1 MTQDLGNMVKESA
14 RLSLVQPSLTA
25 SNIAQTGSIEP
36 KTSGSIF
43 KLGPVML
50 EEIIASINDGL
61 FVLDKDY
68 KVIYWNKK
76 MEEISGLS
84 RHRVMNYVIFGLL
97 PHLIKQKADLLIKAA
112 MGGETAFVENVPY
125 ITPQGGQ
132 GFTSDKYFPLRDHD
146 NQIIGVV
153 GVVEER
159 TEKRRTE
166 SEKEIIYNINKI
178 VSSSLVGDIFKALS
192 TELRVV
198 IDFDRI
204 SVALLDE
211 EKHNFE
217 IFALTTDYDHTEIK
231 EGDYFLRKGS
241 LLERV
246 FSTGMPYIVEDTKQS
261 EFWSDYVLLKEG
273 IRSRLAFPLKYKGVV
288 IGSINFGSIK
298 VNNFSERH
306 FDILEQIAPQIA
318 IAIENT
324 RLFAKTKESERKYR
338 DLYDNAP
345 DMYITS
351 NENGIIL
358 DCNETGAKMLGYT
371 KEELIGKSIFRFQTE
386 KTRNVM
392 RNLMHERFSGV
403 QVKGLELQLL
413 KKDGMPIDVSLNDNY
428 IYDTNGKIVAIR
440 SVYRNIAERKKLER
454 QLLEVEKLASTGRL
468 VACVAHE
475 INNPLEGIIN
485 YLDLLSR
492 EFNNGDEKRV
502 YVDLIREGFNRIANI
517 VKQLLESH
525 RSAPEEKTKSDGNVL
540 IKNVLKL
547 LENKLSQNNVS
558 TILALTSNSQLINC
572 NPKQLEQ
579 VFVNVI
585 LNAVDAMPSG
595 GTLTVKTWVANG
607 NFQVEVSDT
616 GCGIAEKDIPNIF
629 EPFFSTKKGSGTGLG
644 LWVSYNIITAHNGR
658 IDVKSQEEKG
668 TTISICLPI

>member
-1 MTQDLGNMVKESA
+1 MDNQALLQS
-14 RLSLVQPSLTA
+14 PSLK
-25 SNIAQTGSIEP
+25 QQQ
-36 KTSGSIF
+36 
-43 KLGPVML
+43 L
-50 EEIIASINDGL
+50 EEIVTSINDGL

-76 MEEISGLS
+76 MEEIFGLS
-84 RHRVMNYVIFGLL
+84 RHKVMNYCIFGLL
-97 PHLIKQKADLLIKAA
+97 PYLIKQKNDLLIKAA
-112 MGGETAFVENVPY
+112 MGGKTTFIENVPY
-125 ITPQGGQ
+125 ITPQGRQ
-132 GFTSDKYFPLRDHD
+132 GFTSDKYFPLRGHD

-153 GVVEER
+153 GIVEER
-159 TEKRRTE
+159 TEKRRLE
-166 SEKEIIYNINKI
+166 LEKEIIYNINRI
-178 VSSSLVGDIFKALS
+178 VSSGLVLDIFKALS
-192 TELRVV
+192 TELRAV

-204 SVALLDE
+204 SIALLDE
-211 EKHNFE
+211 EKHSFE
-217 IFALTTDYDHTEIK
+217 IFALTTDYDHTEIR

-241 LLERV
+241 LLEKV

-261 EFWSDYVLLKEG
+261 VFWSDYVLLKEG

-306 FDILEQIAPQIA
+306 FGVLEQIAPQIA
-318 IAIENT
+318 MAIENT
-324 RLFAKTKESERKYR
+324 RLFAKTKESEKKHR

-345 DMYITS
+345 DMYITT
-351 NENGIIL
+351 NENGLIL
-358 DCNETGAKMLGYT
+358 DCNKTGAKMLDYT
-371 KEELIGKSIFRFQTE
+371 KEELIGKSIFSFQTE

-403 QVKGLELQLL
+403 QARGLELQLL
-413 KKDGMPIDVSLNDNY
+413 KKDGAPIDVSLNDNLV
-428 IYDTNGKIVAIR
+428 YDNSGKIVAIR
-440 SVYRNIAERKKLER
+440 SVFRDISERKKLER

-468 VACVAHE
+468 VASVAHE

-485 YLDLLSR
+485 YLDLLSK
-492 EFNNGDEKRV
+492 ESNGGAEKQA
-502 YVDLIREGFNRIANI
+502 YINLIRDGFNRIASI
-517 VKQLLESH
+517 VRQLLESH
-525 RSAPEEKTKSDGNVL
+525 RSASEEKTKRDVNIL

-585 LNAVDAMPSG
+585 LNALDAMPSG

-629 EPFFSTKKGSGTGLG
+629 EPFFSTKKGSGVGLG
-644 LWVSYNIITAHNGR
+644 LWVSYNIVTSHNGR
-658 IDVKSQEEKG
+658 IDVKSREEKG
-668 TTISICLPI
+668 TTLSISLPII